1 MMKKI
6 FAILALFF
14 AGGVFFAQT
23 MAINPSEKKKDYHS
37 PLSVSPMNEGV
48 SVSEKLIVFQPKKE
62 GVEYTISG
70 YFEGQIINKT
80 KNTCIKLNKAYI
92 ENTKGEAAILGEAK
106 TEISSFAGSENYLVS
121 SGKSEKKPAAIQCR
135 KNLELGGSGTIYV
148 LGNVYHAVKAD
159 DVKLKGSG
167 TYYLQGTKEGS
178 AINCENLI
186 VEKDKTFKVYLL
198 NSKNGIKADFK
209 ISIASG
215 NFYFYDNKTAL
226 KTDTK
231 KEDPKNP
238 HGITLSGGTIWLL
251 GNENFYKTDENAYK
265 AKGTK
270 ISEVNL

>member
-6 FAILALFF
+6 FAILTLFF
-14 AGGVFFAQT
+14 AGGAFFAKD
-23 MAINPSEKKKDYHS
+23 MAINSSEKKKDYKAS
-37 PLSVSPMNEGV
+37 LSVSPMNEGV
-48 SVSEKLIVFQPKKE
+48 TVSEKVIVFQPKKE

-70 YFEGQIINKT
+70 YFKGQIINKT

-106 TEISSFAGSENYLVS
+106 TEISSFAGTENYVIS
-121 SGKSEKKPAAIQCR
+121 SGKNSKKTAAIQCR

-178 AINCENLI
+178 GINCENLI
-186 VEKDKTFKVYLL
+186 SEKDKTFKAYLL
-198 NSKNGIKADFK
+198 NSKNGAKADFK
-209 ISIASG
+209 ISLSSG
-215 NFYFYDNKTAL
+215 NFFFYNNKTAL

-238 HGITLSGGTIWLL
+238 HGITLSDCTIRLS
-251 GNENFYKTDENAYK
+251 GNETFYKTEENAFK
-265 AKGTK
+265 EKNVK
-270 ISEVNL
+270 IIEE